1 MPAHSGKNKRKK
13 SSKSKVRPKA
23 KAVTAKPKSKAV
35 KRKPKAKAATV
46 KKAKAKTKVVKK
58 KVVKKTSR
66 ASKKTTS
73 PKAKKLTRASPP
85 RRLSEELKWIAV
97 VVSEGFERQT
107 AIAISRVADVYEV
120 LVPEYEGE
128 LLYSTY
134 VFAGCILEDD
144 AFASI
149 CELPNIDGILTRR
162 GAWNYSLTSR
172 DATDSKANASLVP
185 TELDDTELQAI
196 RKSSAIVKQNA
207 RTNISQVEV
216 GQAIIITTGIFE
228 GMNGTVK
235 KVYRRQMAVVAE
247 IQLSEGGMARMA
259 RIKHGDFD
267 IVMEDHDGD
276 GWRL

>member
-1 MPAHSGKNKRKK
+1 MEK
-13 SSKSKVRPKA
+13 
-23 KAVTAKPKSKAV
+23 
-35 KRKPKAKAATV
+35 
-46 KKAKAKTKVVKK
+46 
-58 KVVKKTSR
+58 
-66 ASKKTTS
+66 
-73 PKAKKLTRASPP
+73 
-85 RRLSEELKWIAV
+85 LKWIAV
-97 VVSEGFERQT
+97 VVSEGFERQA
-107 AIAISRVADVYEV
+107 AIAISRVVDVHEV

-134 VFAGCILEDD
+134 VFAGCILEND
-144 AFASI
+144 ALASI
-149 CELPNIDGILTRR
+149 CEIPNIDGILTRR
-162 GAWNYSLTSR
+162 GNWNYSLTSR
-172 DATDSKANASLVP
+172 DAADSKSIASLVP

-207 RTNISQVEV
+207 RTSISQVEV
-216 GQAIIITTGIFE
+216 GQTIIITTGIFE

-267 IVMEDHDGD
+267 IVMEDYNGD